1 MTRRDQCLYM
11 NVYIHESS
19 HIPCNVWIIN
29 NCIKNDLIYV
39 LWQEA
44 CNVYSNI
51 VNYHILFMVKKK
63 IKIICFLPKKIDEKK
78 IVTIFNIHQKKW
90 NKWIE
95 RHIVASNFH
104 HKPITPQVWEFFYDM
119 LALINVAIFYKLKKN
134 LCCSFFPTIIIEWL

>member
-1 MTRRDQCLYM
+1 MCIFMRVHTF
-11 NVYIHESS
+11 
-19 HIPCNVWIIN
+19 PCNVWIVN
-29 NCIKNDLIYV
+29 NCIKKWFIYV

-44 CNVYSNI
+44 CNVYPNI
-51 VNYHILFMVKKK
+51 VNYHIFSMVKKK
-63 IKIICFLPKKIDEKK
+63 FKIICFLPKKLYEKK

-104 HKPITPQVWEFFYDM
+104 HKPITRQIWEFFIYWYVSPNQYCHF
-119 LALINVAIFYKLKKN
+119 LQIKKE